1 MEKFL
6 KQQVSS
12 DVPGTYVPPIYQL
25 PGKSVSEVR
34 LIHDMDVLVMISCSL
49 VVKYF
54 YPLGKQ
60 IVMSLSCWLPLIHP
74 QNGLESQPLAYLY
87 FLTVL
92 EHLVSVHSDLSN
104 LLTITMEVGK

>member
-34 LIHDMDVLVMISCSL
+34 MNHDMDVLSDDTLFTS
-49 VVKYF
+49 
-54 YPLGKQ
+54 
-60 IVMSLSCWLPLIHP
+60 
-74 QNGLESQPLAYLY
+74 SQL
-87 FLTVL
+87 
-92 EHLVSVHSDLSN
+92 HL
-104 LLTITMEVGK
+104 